1 MKPPSESLPHASY
14 YDVHG
19 SATCALHAHSPDIWQ
34 NLVELGIAVTDESVA
49 FGTPEM
55 AKEVRWL
62 ITDMDS
68 PGIFSMGGHED
79 GVFTFGRFVSG
90 SRPVNGA

>member
-1 MKPPSESLPHASY
+1 
-14 YDVHG
+14 
-19 SATCALHAHSPDIWQ
+19 
-34 NLVELGIAVTDESVA
+34 
-49 FGTPEM
+49 M

-79 GVFTFGRFVSG
+79 GVFTFGRSLVDAG
-90 SRPVNGA
+90 QLMVRELVRARALR

>member
-1 MKPPSESLPHASY
+1 MKASSESLSHASI

-34 NLVELGIAVTDESVA
+34 NSVELGIAVTDESVA
-49 FGTPEM
+49 YGTPEM

>member
-1 MKPPSESLPHASY
+1 MKASSESLSHASI

-34 NLVELGIAVTDESVA
+34 NSVELSIAVTDESVA
-49 FGTPEM
+49 YGTPEM

-79 GVFTFGRFVSG
+79 GVLPSG
-90 SRPVNGA
+90 AR

>member
-1 MKPPSESLPHASY
+1 M
-14 YDVHG
+14 
-19 SATCALHAHSPDIWQ
+19 
-34 NLVELGIAVTDESVA
+34 TDESVA
-49 FGTPEM
+49 CGRPEM

-62 ITDMDS
+62 VTDMDS

-79 GVFTFGRFVSG
+79 VVFTFGRFVRG